1 MSKPSK
7 ISQID
12 AKGQIVIPK
21 ELRDKLKVIP
31 GTGFAIFE
39 LSKDSIILK
48 KIPEVTFDLE
58 ATRKLAR
65 RSVK

>member
-21 ELRDKLKVIP
+21 ELRDKLGVMP
-31 GTGFAIFE
+31 GTGFVILE
-39 LSKDSIILK
+39 LSKDSILLK
-48 KIPEVTFDLE
+48 KIPEVSINLD
-58 ATRKLAR
+58 AARKLAR